1 MLRIILGIFLIIISL
16 FLGLIFIIGIP
27 NNIELIIVAFSSKV
41 NYSLGYATGNL
52 IFSIFI
58 LLFSIWSFK
67 TAIKLLKSKNIE
79 IESINEIGK
88 N

>member
-1 MLRIILGIFLIIISL
+1 MLRKIWSIFLIIISL

-27 NNIELIIVAFSSKV
+27 NNVELIIVAFSSKV

-58 LLFSIWSFK
+58 LLLSIWLFK
-67 TAIKLLKSKNIE
+67 RALKLLKPKNIE